1 MSRENPA
8 PLHPLPKPLLI
19 VLSGL
24 SGAGKDTVLAGLR
37 QSKLPLYISVSA
49 TTRRRRPGE
58 KEGVDY
64 FFVSKEKFQ
73 EFIDTNQLLEWAT
86 VYGNRYGIPREPVRK
101 ALKSGKDVVVKIDV
115 QGAGTIKKNFPGAVL
130 IFLLTPYLEELEKRL
145 ARRRTETS
153 TDLELRLQTAAE
165 ELRKLPLF
173 DYVVVNRTGEVE
185 RAVAEIIAAKRAG
198 AFDNRLVGRRKIG
211 RTSYQPG

>member
-1 MSRENPA
+1 MSRESPA

-37 QSKLPLYISVSA
+37 QSELPLYISVSA

-73 EFIDTNQLLEWAT
+73 EFIETNQLLEWAT

-185 RAVAEIIAAKRAG
+185 RAVAEIIAIITAEKCRV
-198 AFDNRLVGRRKIG
+198 RPRKI
-211 RTSYQPG
+211 SV